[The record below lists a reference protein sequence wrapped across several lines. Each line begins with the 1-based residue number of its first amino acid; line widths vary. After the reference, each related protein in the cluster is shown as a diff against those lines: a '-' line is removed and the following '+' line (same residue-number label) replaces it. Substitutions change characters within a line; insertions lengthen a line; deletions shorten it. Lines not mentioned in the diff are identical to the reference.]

1 FSAALAGA
9 LGYFWGL
16 PAVFVLMAVMAVASL
31 VCLSRIRPE
40 DIDHDVARGLDPERA
55 ADQPQVSTWRVLAGS
70 RPLMLLAL

>member
-1 FSAALAGA
+1 GPAIAGLTLGIVGQQGLPSQLGKNEAWNHGGNVFSAALAGA

-40 DIDHDVARGLDPERA
+40 DIDHD
-55 ADQPQVSTWRVLAGS
+55 
-70 RPLMLLAL
+70 